1 MAALT
6 NYRDISTNP
15 GDIGAGFQF
24 EFICESCGD
33 TWKTPFKPYRA
44 GQAAGLFRRFGYI
57 FNEFAKISVLSE
69 YIFRAGR
76 ATGTSVEVSGSKA
89 KVAALEEAMALAAS
103 RYEKCSNCRSM
114 VCANC
119 FNESDRLCIKCE
131 RAGGSGHEAANQ
143 SSSSASSLTVCP
155 NCQTPSQGGRFCHE
169 CGFDMASTHK
179 SCPSCSATMPR
190 QARFCTDCGH
200 GF

>member
-1 MAALT
+1 VANLT

-15 GDIGAGFQF
+15 GDVGAGFQF
-24 EFICESCGD
+24 EFTCESCGD
-33 TWKTPFKPYRA
+33 TWKTPFKPYRF

-57 FNEFAKISVLSE
+57 FNEFAKISAVSD
-69 YIFRAGR
+69 IFFKVGR
-76 ATGTSVEVSGSKA
+76 ASGTTVETTGSKPKA
-89 KVAALEEAMALAAS
+89 EALEEAMTMARQ
-103 RYEKCSNCRSM
+103 RYEQCSGCHTW

-119 FNESDRLCIKCE
+119 FNESSRLCVKCE
-131 RAGGSGHEAANQ
+131 SAGGSNAHAGAANGGA
-143 SSSSASSLTVCP
+143 ASVPVCP
-155 NCQTPSQGGRFCHE
+155 NCQTASQGGRFCHE

-179 SCPSCSATMPR
+179 SCPSCGVTMPR

>member
-15 GDIGAGFQF
+15 GAVGAGFQF
-24 EFICESCGD
+24 EFACESCGD

-44 GQAAGLFRRFGYI
+44 GQVAGIFRRFGYI
-57 FNEFAKISVLSE
+57 FNEFAKISAVSD
-69 YIFRAGR
+69 IVFKVGR
-76 ATGTSVEVSGSKA
+76 ASGTTIETTGA
-89 KVAALEEAMALAAS
+89 KPREEALAEALAMARQ
-103 RYEKCSNCRSM
+103 RYDQCSNCHTW

-119 FNESDRLCIKCE
+119 YDESRQVCVKCE
-131 RAGGSGHEAANQ
+131 NKPGSYGGGADQGA
-143 SSSSASSLTVCP
+143 SASAMACP
-155 NCQTPSQGGRFCHE
+155 NCQTASQGGRFCHE

-179 SCPSCSATMPR
+179 SCPSCGVTMPR